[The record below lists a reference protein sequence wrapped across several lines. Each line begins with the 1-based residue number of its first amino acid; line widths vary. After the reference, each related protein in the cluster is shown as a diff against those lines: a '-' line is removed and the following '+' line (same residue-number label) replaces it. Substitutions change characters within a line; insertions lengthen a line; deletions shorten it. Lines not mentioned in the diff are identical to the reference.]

1 MKQLFLGKS
10 LQKPGPQEVSQ
21 KGSSPLK
28 KGEADQTVPSSAR
41 S

>member
-1 MKQLFLGKS
+1 LFLNRGILFYPRQSKWPLS
-10 LQKPGPQEVSQ
+10 SNR
-21 KGSSPLK
+21 SSPLK